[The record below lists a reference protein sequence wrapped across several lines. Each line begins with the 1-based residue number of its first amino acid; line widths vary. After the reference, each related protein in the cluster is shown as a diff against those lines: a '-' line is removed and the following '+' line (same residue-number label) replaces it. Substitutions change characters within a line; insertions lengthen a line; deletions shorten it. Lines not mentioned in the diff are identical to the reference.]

1 MIVKKQTII
10 FAGFFCAVILAGS
23 AMRAFSLKK
32 AWKSTTHVVEKG
44 AKEVGKAA
52 QTAEKTVEKGAE
64 QAAKGATK
72 AGTAVVKTTES
83 VAVTVG
89 GKTIGGTIVSVGGA
103 VGDVAV
109 KAGKGAGQVVV
120 NVGKGAADVALDPGA
135 AIKQGGNLIINV
147 GGQVLSVAED
157 AVNTIAECGQAAAYG
172 SELVGLTALQSAADT
187 VGGALDKIFNIQS
200 VSLEGDSSQLLAAGD
215 LPEFTVKGNLLG
227 KSVTFKAKLNL
238 NNPAESVENIVDQI
252 VKLL

>member
-1 MIVKKQTII
+1 MITKKQTII
-10 FAGFFCAVILAGS
+10 FTVFFCAAILAGS
-23 AMRAFSLKK
+23 AVRAFSLKK
-32 AWKSTTHVVEKG
+32 AWKSTTHAVEKG

-52 QTAEKTVEKGAE
+52 GSAEKTVEKGAG
-64 QAAKGATK
+64 QVAKGAADVGK
-72 AGTAVVKTTES
+72 AVVKTSES
-83 VAVTVG
+83 VVVTVG
-89 GKTIGGTIVSVGGA
+89 GKTIGGAIVSVGGT
-103 VGDVAV
+103 VGNVAV
-109 KAGKGAGQVVV
+109 KAGKSTGQVVV

-135 AIKQGGNLIINV
+135 AIKQGGNLIVNV

-172 SELVGLTALQSAADT
+172 SELFGLTALQSAADA

-200 VSLEGDSSQLLAAGD
+200 VSLAGDSTQLLAAGD
-215 LPEFTVKGNLLG
+215 LPEFTLKGNLLG

-238 NNPAESVENIVDQI
+238 NNPTESVENIVDQI

>member
-1 MIVKKQTII
+1 MISKKGIVI
-10 FAGFFCAVILAGS
+10 FAVFLNGIVFLGGRSYAWWGS
-23 AMRAFSLKK
+23 SVVHTV
-32 AWKSTTHVVEKG
+32 SHTVEKG
-44 AKEVGKAA
+44 TKEVGKAA
-52 QTAEKTVEKGAE
+52 QTAEKTVEKGAA
-64 QAAKGATK
+64 QAGK
-72 AGTAVVKTTES
+72 AVAKTTTS
-83 VAVTVG
+83 VAVNVG
-89 GKTIGGTIVSVGGA
+89 GKTIGGAIVSVGGA

-120 NVGKGAADVALDPGA
+120 TAGKGAADVALDPGA

-172 SELVGLTALQSAADT
+172 SELVGLTALQSAADA

-200 VSLEGDSSQLLAAGD
+200 VSLEGDSAQLLASGD
-215 LPEFTVKGNLLG
+215 LPEFTLKGNLLG

-238 NNPAESVENIVDQI
+238 NNPTESVENIVDQI

>member
-1 MIVKKQTII
+1 MKKYSMV
-10 FAGFFCAVILAGS
+10 FILPVFYASILSGGWWGS
-23 AMRAFSLKK
+23 V
-32 AWKSTTHVVEKG
+32 THTVSQG
-44 AKEVGKAA
+44 AKEVGK
-52 QTAEKTVEKGAE
+52 TVTHAEKTIE
-64 QAAKGATK
+64 KGATK
-72 AGTAVVKTTES
+72 VAKGAADVGKAAVKTTES
-83 VAVTVG
+83 VAVNVG
-89 GKTIGGTIVSVGGA
+89 GKTIGGALVSVGGA

-147 GGQVLSVAED
+147 GGQVLTVAED
-157 AVNTIAECGQAAAYG
+157 AAKTIAECGQAAAYG
-172 SELVGLTALQSAADT
+172 SELVGLTALQSAADA

-238 NNPAESVENIVDQI
+238 NNPTESIDGIVEQI
-252 VKLL
+252 IKLL